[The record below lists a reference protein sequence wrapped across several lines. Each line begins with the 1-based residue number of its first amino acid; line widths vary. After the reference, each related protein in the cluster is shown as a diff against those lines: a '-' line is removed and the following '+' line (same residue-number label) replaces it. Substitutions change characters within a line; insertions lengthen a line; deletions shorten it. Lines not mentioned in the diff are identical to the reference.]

1 MDEPMPASS
10 RDREIHFGPPVKL
23 SLLANLLGLFIIVA
37 LNFVTPLEV
46 IKVQRFFIFMEGG
59 WILVGLLWPVALVL
73 ALLVQ
78 WFLLRPL
85 AVLRTGFAGEWGRR
99 ALTRQ
104 EERAMRRVLNLPGL
118 TALGNLL
125 VWIVTPSLVAGYF
138 YFFRDVS
145 PFFSLFIFF
154 RAAMIG
160 LIAAGLSF
168 FLLERHMRETWI
180 PFLFPRGRLHAVPGT
195 AKVPVL
201 RRIRV
206 LYGAGT
212 LNPMIIL
219 VSTLLFAYWELGGS
233 HSVPR
238 ETLTDIVLFTLIL
251 CSVFVA
257 VSLGLNVLAARSIL
271 DPVREIMRVIPAVKQ
286 GDFSQRIRVVS
297 NDEIGILGDA
307 ANDMIQGLAERERIR
322 ETFGRY
328 VTPEIRDRILSGLI
342 PLDGERRVAT
352 VLFSDLR
359 DFTPYVE
366 ENPPEEVIQGVRAYF
381 TAMQRAIRQHR
392 GLVLQY
398 VGDEIEA
405 AFGVP
410 LSSDSHADDALLAAL
425 SMRKAL
431 AELNAVRQGV
441 GKPPFRH
448 GIGIHTGMV
457 LAGNTGSE
465 DHLSYALIG
474 ETVNLGS
481 RIQGLTKVFHQDIL
495 LSEDTVR
502 NLKGSYKLRKET
514 PTPVKGYSK
523 PVTVYSITS

>member
-1 MDEPMPASS
+1 MPASH
-10 RDREIHFGPPVKL
+10 RPQEIRFGPPVKL
-23 SLLANLLGLFIIVA
+23 SLLANLLGLFIIIS
-37 LNFVTPLEV
+37 LNFVTPLE
-46 IKVQRFFIFMEGG
+46 ITKVQRSFIFEQGG
-59 WILVGLLWPVALVL
+59 WILVGLLWPVALIL

-85 AVLRTGFAGEWGRR
+85 AGLRFRLSDDREDALSPGREK
-99 ALTRQ
+99 AL
-104 EERAMRRVLNLPGL
+104 RRVLNLPSL

-125 VWIVTPSLVAGYF
+125 VWIITPSLVSVYF
-138 YFFRDVS
+138 YFFRDVKAS
-145 PFFSLFIFF
+145 FCLFTFF
-154 RAAMIG
+154 RAAMVG

-168 FLLERHMRETWI
+168 FLLEKYLRERWI
-180 PFLFPRGRLHAVPGT
+180 PQLFPGGRLGSVPGT
-195 AKVPVL
+195 AKIPVL

-219 VSTLLFAYWELGGS
+219 VSTLLFAYWELGVGT
-233 HSVPR
+233 VPAR
-238 ETLTDIVLFTLIL
+238 ETITDIVLFTLIL
-251 CSVFVA
+251 CGVFVL

-271 DPVREIMRVIPAVKQ
+271 GPVGDIMKVIPAVKQ

-328 VTPEIRDRILSGLI
+328 VTPEIRDRILSGGI

-352 VLFSDLR
+352 LLFSDLR

-366 ENPPEEVIQGVRAYF
+366 ENSPEEVIRSVRAYF
-381 TAMQRAIRQHR
+381 TAMQRAVRQHR

-410 LSSDSHADDALLAAL
+410 IPDDSHADDALLAAL

-431 AELNAVRQGV
+431 AELNAGRQREGR
-441 GKPPFRH
+441 PPFRH

-457 LAGNTGSE
+457 LAGNTGSD

-495 LSEDTVR
+495 LSEETVR
-502 NLKGSYKLRKET
+502 NLGGSFDLRKET
-514 PTPVKGYSK
+514 PTSVKGYSK
-523 PVTVYSITS
+523 PVTVYSVM